1 MKSVSFFLFIRTDN
15 QNALTS
21 KFEDDWE
28 YLLDDDAKNIFSS
41 IVNIPFKNV
50 WLFFATLVTIDY
62 QMNNLDYSYVTSL
75 TRTIGFLIILICG
88 SSIRYQTLFERDRKD
103 SLNLLIKMRDEVE
116 RYILYLNNNG
126 DYIPIASVGL
136 QVINVPEKSIFMVQ
150 LDQLNSTFDDY
161 VRDIGNYICQQLI
174 ERIKI
179 YGDENRKSVRL
190 IWSIPSCKQR
200 WTFAVKAN
208 KFVLINT
215 YKDFSFMPFVNS
227 YVQQYDYYYEWKQS
241 SSEIINDTIQN
252 E

>member
-1 MKSVSFFLFIRTDN
+1 MHWLVNLKTI
-15 QNALTS
+15 
-21 KFEDDWE
+21 WE

-41 IVNIPFKNV
+41 IVNIPFMNV
-50 WLFFATLVTIDY
+50 WLFFATLVMIDY

-126 DYIPIASVGL
+126 DYIPIASVCL

-161 VRDIGNYICQQLI
+161 VHDIGNYICQQLI
-174 ERIKI
+174 E
-179 YGDENRKSVRL
+179 
-190 IWSIPSCKQR
+190 
-200 WTFAVKAN
+200 
-208 KFVLINT
+208 T
-215 YKDFSFMPFVNS
+215 YKNLRR
-227 YVQQYDYYYEWKQS
+227 WK
-241 SSEIINDTIQN
+241 
-252 E
+252 